1 MSKEDILSIFY
12 TNSQQLTPMRIL
24 LILTICLC
32 GAAVICLTYRYTY
45 DRTNYNASFNVG
57 NLMASLI
64 TCVIMMMISSNIV
77 ISLGMVG
84 ALSIVRFRTAVKE
97 ARDTL
102 FLFWVIMLGLCVGS
116 QNFLLSGISTLFIG
130 AVCFAMHLMPASR
143 RRYSLILRF
152 QSDPALDQV
161 EEILLAATTAHQL
174 EALNRSSG
182 GAEAVYSLRCA
193 PAGCAA
199 LVNRLSALDSVARAD
214 LVSGT

>member
-12 TNSQQLTPMRIL
+12 TNSQQLTAARIL
-24 LILTICLC
+24 LILTVCLC
-32 GAAVICLTYRYTY
+32 GAAVVCLTYRYTC
-45 DRTNYNASFNVG
+45 DRTNYNAAFNAG
-57 NLMASLI
+57 NLMAALI

-102 FLFWVIMLGLCVGS
+102 FLFWSIVLGLCVGS
-116 QNFLLSGISTLFIG
+116 QNFLLAGISTMFIG
-130 AVCFAMHLMPASR
+130 AVCFALYLMPASR

-152 QSDPALDQV
+152 RQQPALDQV
-161 EEILLAATTAHQL
+161 EEILLAGTAAHQL
-174 EALNRSSG
+174 EALNRGEG

-199 LVNRLSALDSVARAD
+199 LVDRLSALDSVARAD